1 MKIAII
7 GLGKIFE
14 KHYLAIS
21 NIKKFK
27 LVALC
32 DNSPAAFKQYSKKY
46 KKLKEAKFYRSIKN
60 MIDENR
66 LDVIIILTPSGYH
79 GLHIK
84 QCAKKIKNI
93 IVEKPLCLSFKD
105 HQKITKMIKRY
116 KNNLLVVKQNRTNNT
131 MRLAKKLV
139 DKKDF
144 FGKIKLVTTRVRW
157 NRDLKYFKQAPWRGK
172 WNQDGGVLLNQAS
185 HHLDL
190 LCWLSKDKLS
200 EVTAYG
206 INFIKEIEA
215 YDTIVGNIKFKS
227 GLIGNVEV
235 TTGILPK
242 NLEGSISI
250 LGDKGSAIISGNNA
264 DKISHLYT
272 KNKKYKKIFDQKNID
287 KVNLPNKFQ
296 QHYYFYKEAIDIL
309 KKRKKNTYNIEE
321 AEKSIFLAHCCYKSA
336 KLKKKIIVKKNNFIF
351 DLLDRNIIK

>member
-1 MKIAII
+1 MKTAVL
-7 GLGKIFE
+7 GLGKIFN
-14 KHYLAIS
+14 KHYEAIRNLS
-21 NIKKFK
+21 NIKI
-27 LVALC
+27 VALC
-32 DNSPAAFKQYSKKY
+32 DKNENSYNQIKKI
-46 KKLKEAKFYRSIKN
+46 KKLNGIRFYNNFENLLKKE
-60 MIDENR
+60 E
-66 LDVIIILTPSGYH
+66 LDLLIILTPSG
-79 GLHIK
+79 LHADQISK
-84 QCAKKIKNI
+84 ASKYVKNI
-93 IVEKPLCLSFKD
+93 ITEKPLCLSFKD
-105 HQKITKMIKRY
+105 HQKIIEKIKRH
-116 KNNLLVVKQNRTNNT
+116 KNNLLVVKQNRTNNA
-131 MRLAKKLV
+131 MRLVKKLV

-309 KKRKKNTYNIEE
+309 KKRNKNTYNIEE